1 MESLKTVILFLLIL
15 STYRIF
21 AQSEKDTISNV
32 YQLGEVVIISKSE
45 KEKIDQKQ
53 MQSLNKKDVAETLGI
68 LPSITINNV
77 GSRNESAVY
86 LRGFDIRSVPIYMDG
101 IPIYIPY
108 DGYVDLSRF
117 TTADISKI
125 EVSKG
130 YSSILYGPNALGGT
144 INMISNQPVSKF
156 ELKTKAG
163 LLSGNGFNN
172 FVNMGSKWE
181 KFYLQSGFSQYDR
194 VYLPLSHQ
202 FETNSREEDYER
214 DNSYRKDRKFT
225 ARIGFTP
232 NNKDEY
238 SLSYVKHTGEKGNP
252 IYLGTDP
259 QNRVRYWQWPYWNKE
274 SLYFISNSKI
284 NAKMYVKSRI
294 FYDDYKNK
302 LMSFD
307 HASYDSQ
314 NTNKSFTSY
323 YKDYILGG
331 SVEAGTDFTNQLL
344 KIALHYKR
352 DFHQSNDE
360 GKKPEKMEDETYS
373 IGIEDVVSVAGKLK
387 LIPGL
392 SYHTRNSLL
401 AENSKVVNQDGSF
414 AEFPKNKNTAFNFQ
428 LASVYN
434 FNEIW
439 NFNTNIAYKTR
450 FATMKD
456 RYSYKMGTAIPN
468 PNLKSENALN
478 VDLGM
483 VYKTNKISINPEVF
497 YSKII
502 NTIQFVNNVEPGV
515 AQMQNTGESQFYG
528 TDISIRYQPISHLN
542 TMVNYS
548 FIKRKNLSNPEVL
561 FTDVPEHQAN
571 IIIGFLPL
579 KHLEFNINGTYNS
592 DRNSTSYGI
601 KSPEFLVF
609 NAQISYHFKNGIRM
623 ETGINNIFDHNYTLT
638 EGYPEAG
645 RNLYFN
651 LYYTFTAK

>member
-1 MESLKTVILFLLIL
+1 MKSFKSLILFLSIL
-15 STYRIF
+15 NTVSIK
-21 AQSEKDTISNV
+21 AQTVNDSITNV
-32 YQLGEVVIISKSE
+32 YQLGEVLLISKSE

-53 MQSLNKKDVAETLGI
+53 MQSLNKKDVAETLGF

-101 IPIYIPY
+101 IPIYVPY

-144 INMISNQPVSKF
+144 INMISNQPVNKF
-156 ELKTKAG
+156 ELHTKAG

-172 FVNMGSKWE
+172 FVKMGSKWD

-194 VYLPLSHQ
+194 AYLPLSHQ
-202 FETNSREEDYER
+202 FETNSKEEDFER

-225 ARIGFTP
+225 ARVGFTP
-232 NNKDEY
+232 NIVDEY
-238 SLSYVKHTGEKGNP
+238 SISYIKQMGEKGNP

-274 SLYFISNSKI
+274 SVYFISNTKI
-284 NAKMYVKSRI
+284 NSKTYVKSRI

-307 HASYDSQ
+307 HAGYNTQ
-314 NTNKSFTSY
+314 NTNKSFTGY
-323 YKDYILGG
+323 YKDHVLGG
-331 SVEAGTDFTNQLL
+331 SAEGSTDFINQLL
-344 KIALHYKR
+344 KMALHYKR
-352 DFHQSNDE
+352 DFHQANDE
-360 GKKPEKMEDETYS
+360 GKKPEHMEDETYS
-373 IGIEDVVSVAGKLK
+373 IGIEDIVSIAGKLK
-387 LIPGL
+387 LIPGV
-392 SYHTRNSLL
+392 SYHARNSLL
-401 AENSKVVNQDGSF
+401 AENTKVVNQDGSF
-414 AEFPKNKNTAFNFQ
+414 GEFLKNKNTAFNFQ
-428 LASVYN
+428 FASVYN
-434 FNEIW
+434 YNEKW
-439 NFNTNIAYKTR
+439 DFNTNIAYKTR

-468 PNLKSENALN
+468 PNLKSENAIN
-478 VDLGM
+478 VDLGT

-497 YSKII
+497 YSKIK
-502 NTIQFVNNVEPGV
+502 NTIQSVNNVEPGL
-515 AQMQNTGESQFYG
+515 AQMQNTGESQFFG
-528 TDISIRYQPISHLN
+528 ADIAIRYQPISYLN
-542 TMVNYS
+542 ILMNYS

-571 IIIGFLPL
+571 LM
-579 KHLEFNINGTYNS
+579 LEVVPIKNLELNINGTYNA

-609 NAQISYHFKNGIRM
+609 NSQISYNFSNGIEM
-623 ETGINNIFDHNYTLT
+623 ETGINNIFDRNYTLT

-645 RNLYFN
+645 RNIYFN
-651 LYYTFTAK
+651 LYYTFAAK